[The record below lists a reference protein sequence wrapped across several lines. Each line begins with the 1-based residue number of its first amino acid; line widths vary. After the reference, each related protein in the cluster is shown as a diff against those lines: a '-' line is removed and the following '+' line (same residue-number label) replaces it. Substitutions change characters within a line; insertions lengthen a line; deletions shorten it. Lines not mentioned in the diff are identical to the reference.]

1 MTPATLLSVQS
12 VAKAYGAAPLF
23 EDLSLTLA
31 EGDRV
36 GLVGPNGS
44 GKTTLLRLLAG
55 VEVPDAGARSLRRQA
70 RLGYVPQEPTFA
82 PGETVEGVVTTA
94 VRESGDPE
102 ATGPTAAA
110 LRVAMALSRAGFTE
124 PGARVEDLSGGWR
137 KRLAIVRE
145 LARRPDVLLLDEP
158 TNHLDVD
165 GILWLEAALRA
176 ETAAYLA
183 VSHDRWFL
191 ERVAERMVELSRVH
205 PTGLFQAAGRY
216 SDFLV
221 ARDEALRAD
230 AAYQETLANRVRRE
244 IEWLRQGAKARSTK
258 QQARIK
264 EAGRLMDE
272 LAAARGRAA
281 GARAEVDFAASGRP
295 TRRLLVARGV
305 ALSRGGRPIVRALD
319 LVLGPG
325 TRVGL
330 IGPNGSGKTTVLRLL
345 DGRLAP
351 DAGEI
356 ARAAGLRIAHFDQH
370 RAGLDEAAPLRRALA
385 PESDS
390 VIYQGRALHVA
401 AWAKRFL
408 FRPEQL
414 SLPVSRLSGGERA
427 RVHLARLML
436 EPADLLLLDEP
447 TNDLDIPTLEVLE
460 ESLAE
465 FAGAVMLVT
474 HDRFLLDRAATA
486 ILALDGAGGA
496 EWFAD
501 TAQWEAARREAAR
514 PVRVVA
520 SPARAAAPRERP
532 GIKRLSYTE
541 RREWDGM
548 EAAIEA
554 AEAALAASRG
564 ALDDP
569 EVASDS
575 AALAARYAAVEV
587 ARAQVDALYARWA
600 ELEGKQRGAEP
611 REGN

>member
-1 MTPATLLSVQS
+1 MTPATLLSVQG

-23 EDLSLTLA
+23 EDLSLTLV

-55 VEVPDAGARSLRRQA
+55 VETPDAGVRSLRRQA
-70 RLGYVPQEPTFA
+70 RLGYVPQEPTFV
-82 PGETVEGVVTTA
+82 PGVSVEDVVAAA
-94 VRESGDPE
+94 VRESGDP
-102 ATGPTAAA
+102 AAVDPAAAA
-110 LRVAMALSRAGFTE
+110 LRVSMALSRAAFTE
-124 PGARVEDLSGGWR
+124 PRARVDDLSGGWR

-165 GILWLEAALRA
+165 GILWLEAALREGA
-176 ETAAYLA
+176 TCYLTI
-183 VSHDRWFL
+183 SHDRWFL
-191 ERVAERMVELSRVH
+191 ERVVERMIELSRAH
-205 PTGLFQAAGRY
+205 PSGLFQAAGRY
-216 SDFLV
+216 SDFLI

-281 GARAEVDFAASGRP
+281 SARADIDFGASGRQ
-295 TRRLLVARGV
+295 TRRLLVARGLAV
-305 ALSRGGRPIVRALD
+305 SRGGRLILRELD

-345 DGRLAP
+345 DGTLAP
-351 DAGEI
+351 DAGEVE
-356 ARAAGLRIAHFDQH
+356 RAAGLRIAHFDQH
-370 RAGLDEAAPLRRALA
+370 RAGLDETAPLRRALA

-414 SLPVSRLSGGERA
+414 ALPVSRLSGGERA

-465 FAGAVMLVT
+465 FPGAVVLVT

-501 TAQWEAARREAAR
+501 TAQWEVARREAGR
-514 PVRVVA
+514 PAGAAA
-520 SPARAAAPRERP
+520 SPARAAAPREAQGVR
-532 GIKRLSYTE
+532 RLSYTE
-541 RREWDGM
+541 RREWEGM
-548 EAAIEA
+548 EAAIET
-554 AEAALAASRG
+554 AEAALAASRD
-564 ALDDP
+564 ALEDP
-569 EVASDS
+569 GVASDS
-575 AALAARYAAVEV
+575 AALAARYAAVV
-587 ARAQVDALYARWA
+587 AARAQVDALYARWA
-600 ELEGKQRGAEP
+600 ELEGKQRGEP
-611 REGN
+611 REPD